1 MEDRRAAILPNCLCN
16 PVIAV
21 VRVSAWGP
29 DEVPAADEVVTGVEE
44 VAAEDCV
51 GGSGGTEVDGAAVV
65 AAMGSVKATDTR
77 LLGLTDLRR
86 WYE

>member
-16 PVIAV
+16 PVIVA

-29 DEVPAADEVVTGVEE
+29 DEVPVADEVVTGVEE
-44 VAAEDCV
+44 VAVEDCG
-51 GGSGGTEVDGAAVV
+51 GGSSGTKVDDAAVV

-77 LLGLTDLRR
+77 LLGLTDLRK